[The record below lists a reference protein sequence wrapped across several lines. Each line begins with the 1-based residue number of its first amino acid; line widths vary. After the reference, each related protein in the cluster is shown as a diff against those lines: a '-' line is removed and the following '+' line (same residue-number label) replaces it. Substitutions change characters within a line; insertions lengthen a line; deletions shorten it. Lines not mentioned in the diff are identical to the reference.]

1 MIQLKIEIDHF
12 EYFFLRLS
20 TILNYKSKMVKIFP
34 FVFILLWSSAFITT
48 KPIIDNSDPF
58 SALAFRF
65 SIVTIGFFL
74 FSIYSNQKIFINRK
88 NFIESFFSGVLFHG
102 VYLGGVFFSISK
114 GMPTG
119 IAALIVTLQPI
130 LTNALSGPILN
141 EKVTTKQ
148 WIGVLLGFMGAALVL
163 GVDIGSNIPIIGL
176 AATII
181 ALIAITSST
190 IWQKKLSNNLPLSVS
205 NMYQALGGFTF
216 HIIVIIFFAKPYIDF
231 SQTFVIAMSH
241 QIFLVSFGAFTILM
255 YLIKNNSASKTVSI
269 FFLIPATSAFMAWLF
284 LNESLSHLDLI
295 GFLITTIGVYIAT
308 RD

>member
-1 MIQLKIEIDHF
+1 
-12 EYFFLRLS
+12 
-20 TILNYKSKMVKIFP
+20 MVKVFP
-34 FVFILLWSSAFITT
+34 FIFILLWSSAFITT

-65 SIVTIGFFL
+65 AIVALGFFV
-74 FSIYSNQKIFINRK
+74 FSIYSNKKIIIDRR
-88 NFIESFFSGVLFHG
+88 NFFESFFSGVLFHG

-141 EKVTTKQ
+141 EKVSIKQ
-148 WIGVLLGFMGAALVL
+148 WIGVLLGFSGAIMVL
-163 GVDIGSNIPIIGL
+163 GFDIGTEIPTTGL
-176 AATII
+176 VATVI
-181 ALIAITSST
+181 ALIAITTST

-205 NMYQALGGFTF
+205 NMNQALGGFIF
-216 HIIVIIFFAKPYIDF
+216 HIIIIILFAEPYIDF
-231 SQTFVIAMSH
+231 SKTFLIAMSH

-255 YLIKNNSASKTVSI
+255 FLIKRNSASKTVSI
-269 FFLIPATSAFMAWLF
+269 FFLIPPTSAFMAWLF
-284 LNESLSHLDLI
+284 LNESLSNLDLL
-295 GFLITTIGVYIAT
+295 GFLIATIGVYIAT

>member
-1 MIQLKIEIDHF
+1 MT
-12 EYFFLRLS
+12 R
-20 TILNYKSKMVKIFP
+20 IFP
-34 FVFILLWSSAFITT
+34 FIFIILWSSAFITT
-48 KPIIDNSDPF
+48 KPLIDNSDPF

-65 SIVTIGFFL
+65 LIVTIGFFL
-74 FSIYSNQKIFINRK
+74 FSLYSKHKVFVSKR

-102 VYLGGVFFSISK
+102 FYLGGVFFSISK

-141 EKVTTKQ
+141 EKVTIKQ
-148 WIGVLLGFMGAALVL
+148 WIGVLLGFSGAALVL
-163 GVDIGSNIPIIGL
+163 GLDIGSNIPMIGL

-205 NMYQALGGFTF
+205 NMYQALGGVTF
-216 HIIVIIFFAKPYIDF
+216 HIIIIIFFAKPYINF
-231 SQTFVIAMSH
+231 SQTFIIAMSH

-284 LNESLSHLDLI
+284 LNESLTNLDLL

>member
-1 MIQLKIEIDHF
+1 
-12 EYFFLRLS
+12 
-20 TILNYKSKMVKIFP
+20 MVKIFP
-34 FVFILLWSSAFITT
+34 FLFIVLWSSAFITT
-48 KPIIDNSDPF
+48 KPLIDNSDPF

-65 SIVTIGFFL
+65 SIVTVGFFL
-74 FSIYSNQKIFINRK
+74 FSLYSKQKILINKK

-102 VYLGGVFFSISK
+102 IYLGGVFFSISK

-141 EKVTTKQ
+141 EKVSVKQ
-148 WIGVLLGFMGAALVL
+148 WIGVLLGFIGAALVL
-163 GVDIGSNIPIIGL
+163 GFDIGTNIPKIGL
-176 AATII
+176 IATII

-205 NMYQALGGFTF
+205 NMYQALGGVTF
-216 HIIVIIFFAKPYIDF
+216 HIIIIFFFVEPYINF
-231 SQTFVIAMSH
+231 TQTFIIAMSH

-284 LNESLSHLDLI
+284 LNENLTNLDI
-295 GFLITTIGVYIAT
+295 FGFLITTIGVYIAT

>member
-1 MIQLKIEIDHF
+1 
-12 EYFFLRLS
+12 
-20 TILNYKSKMVKIFP
+20 MVKVFP
-34 FVFILLWSSAFITT
+34 FFFILLWSSAFITT

-65 SIVTIGFFL
+65 ALVALGFFL
-74 FSIYSNQKIFINRK
+74 FSIYSKKKIIIDRK
-88 NFIESFFSGVLFHG
+88 NFFESFFSGVLFHG

-141 EKVTTKQ
+141 EKVSLKQ
-148 WIGVLLGFMGAALVL
+148 WIGVLLGFSGAVMVL
-163 GVDIGSNIPIIGL
+163 GFDIGTEIPTIGL
-176 AATII
+176 VATVV
-181 ALIAITSST
+181 ALIAITTST

-205 NMYQALGGFTF
+205 NMNQALGGFIF
-216 HIIVIIFFAKPYIDF
+216 HIIIIILFAEPYINF
-231 SQTFVIAMSH
+231 STTFIIAMSH

-255 YLIKNNSASKTVSI
+255 FLIKKNSASKTVSI
-269 FFLIPATSAFMAWLF
+269 FFLVPPTSAFMAWLF
-284 LNESLSHLDLI
+284 LNENLSNLDLL
-295 GFLITTIGVYIAT
+295 GFLIATIGVYIAT

>member
-1 MIQLKIEIDHF
+1 
-12 EYFFLRLS
+12 
-20 TILNYKSKMVKIFP
+20 MVKIFP
-34 FVFILLWSSAFITT
+34 FIFVILWSSAFITT
-48 KPIIDNSDPF
+48 KPLIDNSDPF

-74 FSIYSNQKIFINRK
+74 FSLYSKQKILISKKHFL
-88 NFIESFFSGVLFHG
+88 ESFFSGVLFHG
-102 VYLGGVFFSISK
+102 LYLGGVFFSISR

-141 EKVTTKQ
+141 EKVTVKQ
-148 WIGVLLGFMGAALVL
+148 WIGVLLGFSGAALVL
-163 GVDIGSNIPIIGL
+163 GLDIGSKIPMIGL
-176 AATII
+176 IATMI

-190 IWQKKLSNNLPLSVS
+190 IWQKKLSNNLPLSIS
-205 NMYQALGGFTF
+205 NMYQALGGVTF
-216 HIIVIIFFAKPYIDF
+216 HIIIIIFFAKPYIDF
-231 SQTFVIAMSH
+231 TQTFIIAMSH

-284 LNESLSHLDLI
+284 LNENLTNTDLI
-295 GFLITTIGVYIAT
+295 GFLITTVGVYIAT